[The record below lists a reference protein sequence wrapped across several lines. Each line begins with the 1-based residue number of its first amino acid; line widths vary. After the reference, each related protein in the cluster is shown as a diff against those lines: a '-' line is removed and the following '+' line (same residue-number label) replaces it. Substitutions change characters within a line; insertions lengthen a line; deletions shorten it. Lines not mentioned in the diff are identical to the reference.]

1 MVQMAVSAPHCPA
14 VHWRGAVSVAE
25 RIFCRC
31 RFSGVPAGVY
41 RGFFS
46 LLPPLLL
53 FDPVPVRH
61 PGPIPSNISAL
72 AGGVL
77 FGTWVSFLLTFSA
90 VAAGSLLV
98 FSLARGLGRDAV
110 TRLVGQKV
118 SEKYLDV
125 IHAKTDIFLVLAFLF
140 PFFPDDV
147 LCILAGLTQ
156 ISFRRFAG
164 IILCTRP
171 WGLLFA
177 SALGGASFSI
187 PAWGMALIGAA
198 GLLLFLLGMKYGDRA
213 EAAIL
218 RRLRRNSHS

>member
-1 MVQMAVSAPHCPA
+1 MLVST
-14 VHWRGAVSVAE
+14 RGRYALRIMMELAQYDRNRWIPLPLIAE
-25 RIFCRC
+25 K
-31 RFSGVPAGVY
+31 
-41 RGFFS
+41 
-46 LLPPLLL
+46 
-53 FDPVPVRH
+53 
-61 PGPIPSNISAL
+61 
-72 AGGVL
+72 
-77 FGTWVSFLLTFSA
+77 
-90 VAAGSLLV
+90 
-98 FSLARGLGRDAV
+98 
-110 TRLVGQKV
+110 QEV